1 MRRPSRGTTPIAP
14 TVNLPSRAAA
24 SFGVGKLGSCFRNGL
39 EAVML
44 HRNGILQVWPVA
56 DVTTSHRSKGEEVI
70 ETGLKWLMIAN
81 DALSLVRF

>member
-1 MRRPSRGTTPIAP
+1 
-14 TVNLPSRAAA
+14 
-24 SFGVGKLGSCFRNGL
+24 
-39 EAVML
+39 ML